1 MAIPQLTWI
10 HYWNGSL
17 LLPGVV
23 CVLCVCTWHQ
33 REYTPGDLSQPLKC
47 CTVLYGNEK
56 QVKIKITTKNTAQEF
71 IKLLQSKRSPIKDK
85 ASGTKIDRYIARVEA
100 ALRNGR
106 PK

>member
-1 MAIPQLTWI
+1 MTQKR
-10 HYWNGSL
+10 N
-17 LLPGVV
+17 
-23 CVLCVCTWHQ
+23 
-33 REYTPGDLSQPLKC
+33 TPGDLSQPLKC

-100 ALRNGR
+100 ALEKWATKMTMTAIRIVNTR
-106 PK
+106 RSH